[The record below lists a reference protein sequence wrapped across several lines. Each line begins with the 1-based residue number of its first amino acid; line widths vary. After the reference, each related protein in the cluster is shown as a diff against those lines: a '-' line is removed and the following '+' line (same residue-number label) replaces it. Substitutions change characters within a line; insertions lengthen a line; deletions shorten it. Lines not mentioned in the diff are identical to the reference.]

1 MRLHCGALTN
11 NLLALTSHWLN
22 LEKVHFLLCLKCVL
36 SNIQSAWTEL
46 LRLYF
51 VLLTEI
57 RCWVIF
63 LDPQW
68 ILSLS
73 HCHQQ
78 VEIWCRGGHTSHL
91 SSLLLLFPFY
101 LTYHM
106 MFETAVIMVK
116 AKMWRQANQIAASV
130 HINSTLYFSKVPQ
143 SGRMMQNI
151 RFILNSLGLKI
162 LRVLRLSITL

>member
-1 MRLHCGALTN
+1 MCFVQYPKCLNWTPKTRLCSFDWNKML
-11 NLLALTSHWLN
+11 SH
-22 LEKVHFLLCLKCVL
+22 
-36 SNIQSAWTEL
+36 
-46 LRLYF
+46 
-51 VLLTEI
+51 
-57 RCWVIF
+57 
-63 LDPQW
+63 PQW

-106 MFETAVIMVK
+106 MFETAEVLHPCVIVVK

-143 SGRMMQNI
+143 SGWMMQNI
-151 RFILNSLGLKI
+151 QFILIPFGLKI
-162 LRVLRLSITL
+162 LRVLRLSISCLITVERKGLIL